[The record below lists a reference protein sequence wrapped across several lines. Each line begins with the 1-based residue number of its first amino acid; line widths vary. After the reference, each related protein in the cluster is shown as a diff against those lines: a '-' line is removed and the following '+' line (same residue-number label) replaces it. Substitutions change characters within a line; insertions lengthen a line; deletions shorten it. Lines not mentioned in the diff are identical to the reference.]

1 MGFLNF
7 ILCQLDG
14 VFFRY
19 NYLVQFAP
27 LDGFCRPFIVTP
39 GIAAAYVASRC
50 QTFAVNLDSLD
61 AEVADGIHLLVQL
74 EVEVIARQRLVE
86 EKVTTRPKVV
96 SEPPA
101 VVLPLCSGL
110 AQMIGAFLKSF

>member
-1 MGFLNF
+1 MAF
-7 ILCQLDG
+7 
-14 VFFRY
+14 FFRY

-27 LDGFCRPFIVTP
+27 LDGFCRPLIVTP

-50 QTFAVNLDSLD
+50 QTFVVLSFAVNLDTLD

-86 EKVTTRPKVV
+86 EESNYSSKGCIRTSYRCTSLMLRF
-96 SEPPA
+96 
-101 VVLPLCSGL
+101 
-110 AQMIGAFLKSF
+110 GADDWRLS

>member
-7 ILCQLDG
+7 CQLDG

-19 NYLVQFAP
+19 IYLVQFAP
-27 LDGFCRPFIVTP
+27 LDGFCRPLIVTP
-39 GIAAAYVASRC
+39 CVAAAYVASRC

-74 EVEVIARQRLVE
+74 KVEVIARQRLVE
-86 EKVTTRPKVV
+86 EESNYSSKGCIRTSCRYTSLMLRF
-96 SEPPA
+96 
-101 VVLPLCSGL
+101 
-110 AQMIGAFLKSF
+110 GADDWRLF